1 MKRHPQSHRNNNHK
15 TLDGE
20 DMNQRMSQN
29 LQTLTIMKR
38 RNVPFIRFLIV
49 LIILMYSNIS
59 YAANLSDGKTE
70 AYQEEIYKQSLDII
84 RPFLAQHNSFILYG
98 NRIYCF
104 DDYKHS
110 SSALY
115 NYIVITSDSKA
126 YYIYPH
132 LKHTASNDEF
142 RFALEYN
149 MEQSDISYIA
159 QLINSLNLNQK
170 SAKEI
175 FSEMFNPESYKDEL
189 SIRYSPKYSPLF
201 RNNNVELYILFNDK
215 GVIDYIFLGDKEGQ
229 RISSEFKTILFYCY
243 YFLQYAY
250 HIYQ

>member
-1 MKRHPQSHRNNNHK
+1 MTGTTFTKGLPCSLIIKMMIRITNI
-15 TLDGE
+15 L
-20 DMNQRMSQN
+20 
-29 LQTLTIMKR
+29 
-38 RNVPFIRFLIV
+38 IRFLIV
-49 LIILMYSNIS
+49 TIMLTLNNYS
-59 YAANLSDGKTE
+59 YATNPSDDNRDT
-70 AYQEEIYKQSLDII
+70 YQEGIYKQALELIK
-84 RPFLAQHNSFILYG
+84 PFLARHNSFILYG

-132 LKHTASNDEF
+132 LKYTGSNNKF
-142 RFALEYN
+142 KFTLEYN
-149 MEQSDISYIA
+149 TEQLDISYITH
-159 QLINSLNLNQK
+159 LINNLEQKQK

-175 FSEMFNPESYKDEL
+175 YLDMFNIGSYKGEL
-189 SIRYSPKYSPLF
+189 SAQYSPKYSPLF